1 MKMLSISIVIV
12 LLVASCNNNSN
23 PASTKNTEPAAQ
35 SVSSLGDSATN
46 FFPVTSY
53 LKGELLG
60 IKNGGI
66 TPVRKITIAGKT
78 DSSWIKME
86 ELETVFAAFLS
97 PVIDTTNLK
106 STFEQKIFKDETLNA
121 FTFTYDRK
129 NAQTN
134 TFAFTH
140 WDVYVD
146 PESNKVT
153 RVYLLK
159 KESADK
165 ILQLTWQ
172 SGKRCKILTL
182 KNANGKTTVEKEE
195 NITWSFD

>member
-1 MKMLSISIVIV
+1 MKMLSIFMAV
-12 LLVASCNNNSN
+12 LLLAACNN
-23 PASTKNTEPAAQ
+23 PAPTTTVSTAPVPQQIST
-35 SVSSLGDSATN
+35 LGDSATN

-53 LKGELLG
+53 LKGEILG
-60 IKNGGI
+60 IKSGGI

-78 DSSWIKME
+78 DSSWVKME
-86 ELETVFAAFLS
+86 ELEKVLVAFLS

-106 STFEQKIFKDETLNA
+106 NIFDQKIFKDETLNT
-121 FTFTYDRK
+121 FTFTCDPK

-153 RVYLLK
+153 RIYLLK
-159 KESADK
+159 KENADNV
-165 ILQLTWQ
+165 LQLTWQ
-172 SGKRCKILTL
+172 SGKRCNIRTL

-195 NITWSFD
+195 NISWSFE

>member
-1 MKMLSISIVIV
+1 MLSIFICV
-12 LLVASCNNNSN
+12 LLLAACNNNSYN
-23 PASTKNTEPAAQ
+23 NTISTEPIPQ
-35 SVSSLGDSATN
+35 SVSTLGDSATN

-53 LKGELLG
+53 LKGEILG

-86 ELETVFAAFLS
+86 ELEKVLAAFLS
-97 PVIDTTNLK
+97 PIIDSVNLK
-106 STFEQKIFKDETLNA
+106 NTFDQKVFKDETVNA
-121 FTFTYDRK
+121 FTFTADPK
-129 NAQTN
+129 NIQTN
-134 TFAFTH
+134 TFAFKH

-153 RVYLLK
+153 RIYLLK

-165 ILQLTWQ
+165 TLQLTWQ
-172 SGKRCKILTL
+172 AGKWSKIITL
-182 KNANGKTTVEKEE
+182 KNVAGKTTVEKEE
-195 NITWSFD
+195 KISWSFDQD